1 MESEKKS
8 NRSKHD
14 ADLSVISCTAKEG
27 KITAKKLVDLATSTR
42 FDDLEQFKK
51 LELLVH
57 YEKLQSFVPNDD
69 TLPKIMLTAFTQS
82 LRNLSQTFERRFS
95 QRTKV

>member
-14 ADLSVISCTAKEG
+14 ADLSV
-27 KITAKKLVDLATSTR
+27 TAKKLVDLATSTR

-69 TLPKIMLTAFTQS
+69 TLPKIMLNSLHAISAQS
-82 LRNLSQTFERRFS
+82 VADRLLQ
-95 QRTKV
+95 